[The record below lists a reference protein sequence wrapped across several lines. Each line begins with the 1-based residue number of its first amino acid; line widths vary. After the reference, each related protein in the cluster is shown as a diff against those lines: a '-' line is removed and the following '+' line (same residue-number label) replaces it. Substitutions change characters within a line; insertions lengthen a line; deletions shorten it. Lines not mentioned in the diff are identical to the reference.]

1 MFRMELDTKITN
13 LNAVRCHIYGD
24 LSARERQSW
33 GPKLINKQ
41 IDLSSL
47 VLICFLNDYFGAL
60 VDKKE
65 ATKPFQGT
73 FSCIFYL
80 QPNRINYS
88 YLKNGFV
95 LCMIPSLVLSFSLVK
110 RIDQSSG
117 SPSGSAAKPWF

>member
-1 MFRMELDTKITN
+1 MQSDVIFRVIYQHGNVN
-13 LNAVRCHIYGD
+13 LGA
-24 LSARERQSW
+24 
-33 GPKLINKQ
+33 PKLINKQ

-60 VDKKE
+60 VEKKRLLSLFKE
-65 ATKPFQGT
+65 L
-73 FSCIFYL
+73 FSCISYL